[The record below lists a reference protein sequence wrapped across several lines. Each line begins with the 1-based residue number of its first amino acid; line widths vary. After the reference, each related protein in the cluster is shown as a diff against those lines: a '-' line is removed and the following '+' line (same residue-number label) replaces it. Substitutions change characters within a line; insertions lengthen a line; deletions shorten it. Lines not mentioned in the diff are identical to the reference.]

1 MLIRN
6 LALAVLAVFLL
17 TSFPAQADRDRGTVK
32 VRNDSDFEIYVV
44 IGGYN
49 QGRIWKGS
57 SEEYE
62 VPLGS
67 HKVEAEVGDEVAKE
81 WVTLTAR
88 SPRDEVTF
96 NNDDFPE
103 AMRRSKSRSSGS
115 GGLS

>member
-1 MLIRN
+1 MKWHAILLLAVVAL
-6 LALAVLAVFLL
+6 LALVVG
-17 TSFPAQADRDRGTVK
+17 PADAGAEHGTVL

-57 SEEYE
+57 SEDYD

-67 HKVEAEVGDEVAKE
+67 HKVEAWVGDEVSKE
-81 WVTLTAR
+81 WVTLTPG

-96 NNDDFPE
+96 KNDDFPE
-103 AMRRSKSRSSGS
+103 LEPRR
-115 GGLS
+115 

>member
-1 MLIRN
+1 MLLRRLC
-6 LALAVLAVFLL
+6 LAILATLTVFLIA
-17 TSFPAQADRDRGTVK
+17 SFPAQADQESGTVR
-32 VRNDSDFEIYVV
+32 VCNDSDFEIYVV

-62 VPLGS
+62 VPLGN

-96 NNDDFPE
+96 NNDDFPD
-103 AMRRSKSRSSGS
+103 AMRRRK
-115 GGLS
+115 